1 MVNNRTQAVV
11 CDDLGM
17 SNYAVYNNPKAELK
31 TKDRA
36 DLLEAFIGALYVDQ
50 GLEFCEVFCQV
61 TLFPRLQDFIMN
73 QDWNDPKSKLQQC
86 CLTLRTMDGENPIY
100 QSTSSY
106 FFYKRTVLHY
116 LNFYLFRVIEC
127 KGPTNT
133 RVYTVAVYFRGR
145 RLASAVGHSIQ
156 QAEMNAAKKALEIS
170 QGKYLMNY
178 TDKYIFYIV
187 CHRFIPAI
195 RSSKTCYC

>member
-1 MVNNRTQAVV
+1 M
-11 CDDLGM
+11 
-17 SNYAVYNNPKAELK
+17 
-31 TKDRA
+31 
-36 DLLEAFIGALYVDQ
+36 
-50 GLEFCEVFCQV
+50 FCQV

-86 CLTLRTMDGENPIY
+86 CLTLRTMDGGEPDIPVYKYVFSVVFRLQVVN
-100 QSTSSY
+100 Y
-106 FFYKRTVLHY
+106 F
-116 LNFYLFRVIEC
+116 FRVIEC

-170 QGKYLMNY
+170 QGK
-178 TDKYIFYIV
+178 
-187 CHRFIPAI
+187 
-195 RSSKTCYC
+195 